1 MGMASLAET
10 GSLRRD
16 MEAGK
21 VRLFWRNSRGLN
33 CLEHGVNKVGR
44 GDARSTNLFTYIGAL

>member
-1 MGMASLAET
+1 MGMAFLAET

-21 VRLFWRNSRGLN
+21 VRLIWTNSRGLN
-33 CLEHGVNKVGR
+33 WLECGVNKVGR
-44 GDARSTNLFTYIGAL
+44 GDARSTNLFTHTGGI

>member
-1 MGMASLAET
+1 MAFLEET

-21 VRLFWRNSRGLN
+21 VRLVWTNSKGLN
-33 CLEHGVNKVGR
+33 WLERGVNKVGR
-44 GDARSTNLFTYIGAL
+44 GDARSTNLFTHTRGI

>member
-1 MGMASLAET
+1 MASLAET

-33 CLEHGVNKVGR
+33 WLEHGVNKVGR

>member
-1 MGMASLAET
+1 MGMAFLAET

-33 CLEHGVNKVGR
+33 WLEHEVNKVVR
-44 GDARSTNLFTYIGAL
+44 GDTRSTNLFTYIGAL